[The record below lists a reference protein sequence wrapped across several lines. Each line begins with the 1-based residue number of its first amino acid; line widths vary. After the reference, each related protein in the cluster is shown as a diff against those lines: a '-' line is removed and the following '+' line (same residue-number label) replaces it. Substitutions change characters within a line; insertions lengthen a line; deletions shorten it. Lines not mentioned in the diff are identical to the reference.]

1 MNAPSASTN
10 APSIRP
16 VHLHAVDLSP
26 LRNLRYDLP
35 AGLVVFLVALP
46 LCLGVALA
54 SGAPLLA
61 GLIAGVI
68 GGMVIPLISNSPLSV
83 SGPAAGLAAI
93 VAAGI
98 SDVGG
103 FEVFCAAVVVGGML
117 QIAIGALRAGV
128 ITSFIPSSVIRGMLT
143 AIGILLILKQIPHAL
158 GYDAEAVDHDS
169 FAMTNSLSSFADI
182 QNALTVFEGGAVVI
196 SVVSLMILVAFE
208 KIPALKAL
216 SFLPGA
222 LVVVIVGVLLNELFV
237 GASPGLALGASHLVA
252 VPAGSGPSDLL
263 SQIRFVSWSAF
274 ADPRVLTLG
283 VTLAVVASLESLLS
297 LDAIDRLDPF
307 KRRSAPNRELVAQGV
322 ANVLSGLVGGL
333 PVTSVIVRS
342 SANVNSGGRTRAA
355 AFIHGLL
362 LLLAVVFA
370 GAALNRIPLA
380 ALASILLMTGYK
392 LAKPSIF
399 ADMHALGMRHF
410 VPFVITIV
418 SIVATDL
425 LRGIVIG
432 IVVGIAFMIRESM
445 RGAFEVLE
453 VAEGVRR
460 IRFLKDIHFF
470 HKAAL
475 VDVLES
481 LPEMT
486 LVVVDKG
493 AADFVEHDV
502 LEAICEFRA
511 AAETHGV
518 QLELAGLEP
527 VRTLG
532 AH

>member
-1 MNAPSASTN
+1 MPDRGGAPGARSGRQAEQCTCVL
-10 APSIRP
+10 RR
-16 VHLHAVDLSP
+16 VCGDGLRTRSP
-26 LRNLRYDLP
+26 QLGQRLGDARQLG
-35 AGLVVFLVALP
+35 GLVAPPAQPLGRNVGAVGLQDDGVQRQAPRQLTQARGARPGESAAEAQQEAQLDEFIGLLAAAAEGMGDALQAGKAAQV
-46 LCLGVALA
+46 LEDEIV
-54 SGAPLLA
+54 GAPA
-61 GLIAGVI
+61 
-68 GGMVIPLISNSPLSV
+68 
-83 SGPAAGLAAI
+83 
-93 VAAGI
+93 
-98 SDVGG
+98 
-103 FEVFCAAVVVGGML
+103 
-117 QIAIGALRAGV
+117 
-128 ITSFIPSSVIRGMLT
+128 
-143 AIGILLILKQIPHAL
+143 
-158 GYDAEAVDHDS
+158 
-169 FAMTNSLSSFADI
+169 
-182 QNALTVFEGGAVVI
+182 
-196 SVVSLMILVAFE
+196 
-208 KIPALKAL
+208 
-216 SFLPGA
+216 
-222 LVVVIVGVLLNELFV
+222 
-237 GASPGLALGASHLVA
+237 
-252 VPAGSGPSDLL
+252 
-263 SQIRFVSWSAF
+263 
-274 ADPRVLTLG
+274 
-283 VTLAVVASLESLLS
+283 
-297 LDAIDRLDPF
+297 
-307 KRRSAPNRELVAQGV
+307 V

-453 VAEGVRR
+453 EAEGVRR